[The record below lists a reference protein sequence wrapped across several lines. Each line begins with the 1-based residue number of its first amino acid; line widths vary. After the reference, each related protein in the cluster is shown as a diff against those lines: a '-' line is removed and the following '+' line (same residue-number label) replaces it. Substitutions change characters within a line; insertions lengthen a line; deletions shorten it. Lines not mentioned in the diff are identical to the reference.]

1 MRPVAPER
9 VVLAPPSSWTDER
22 LLDAARALPDALP
35 AVEVGDVVG
44 ELLVVRVEPSPA
56 PSIEVVPRNPPPPGA
71 RVDLSVLVDC
81 GASMAERWSAEHT
94 RAQAA
99 RAALEAFLAAKP
111 ARVASIH
118 VHPFGASLAEAAPPS
133 DLPAP
138 KGKARA
144 ATALQALLGRLAAEP
159 TLRAHAVMLLTDGPS
174 EPDRL
179 VAAAQRAGRLG
190 IPVHVVVFAPK
201 EDEVLAQVARASG
214 GTIQRAALPL
224 SIEFPEESS

>member
-1 MRPVAPER
+1 
-9 VVLAPPSSWTDER
+9 
-22 LLDAARALPDALP
+22 DAARALPDALP

-99 RAALEAFLAAKP
+99 RAALEAFLAAEP
-111 ARVASIH
+111 
-118 VHPFGASLAEAAPPS
+118 APPS

-174 EPDRL
+174 EP
-179 VAAAQRAGRLG
+179 
-190 IPVHVVVFAPK
+190 
-201 EDEVLAQVARASG
+201 
-214 GTIQRAALPL
+214 
-224 SIEFPEESS
+224 